1 MAFIALDEDA
11 GHMLGLVRLKD
22 ELDVPVPPSLTLNGH
37 AANRFLDGAWD
48 RIGQRLNYSKACN
61 QLASC

>member
-22 ELDVPVPPSLTLNGH
+22 ELDVPVPPSLTL
-37 AANRFLDGAWD
+37 AV
-48 RIGQRLNYSKACN
+48 
-61 QLASC
+61 